1 MKKLLSA
8 ILCIAII
15 IIYIPTVGAAD
26 IFGAPKVKLK
36 GSETAENDITYR
48 FSVDCGDAVG
58 YEKERRAVYEKLHP
72 QYTDDMLI
80 AAGEGWVTYETLLLV
95 QAETDAG
102 TADVNKYPV
111 KEKSLEL
118 SLSGD
123 ILPALV
129 RAGLYTHEAFSF
141 RLSFQIVLDNGK
153 DVTTA
158 SSPVL
163 SKSLHCPATAHIVYK
178 ISAKAVNP
186 NPAFLFLPYKS
197 LKLKKPTLTGYTFA
211 GWSTGKAKNY
221 ISKVPAD
228 TLDLT
233 LTANW
238 TPKTFKINYVL
249 TTRQGY
255 FVYSDNSANPQTR
268 TYGQKTKLYDIKA
281 PYGYLFCGWYKNPS
295 FSGEPVTEIPA
306 KTLGDVILYAKWL
319 TQDEKDMET
328 IRKLH
333 WGDPD
338 DDGKITMEDARL
350 ALRFALELETPTKE
364 QIKRL
369 DYFDTRKVTLATA
382 RQTLRI
388 ALELD
393 DPLEVLR
400 SCGRL

>member
-8 ILCIAII
+8 ILCFAII
-15 IIYIPTVGAAD
+15 IIYIPAVGAAD
-26 IFGAPKVKLK
+26 IFGAPKVRLK

-48 FSVDCGDAVG
+48 YSVDCGDAVG

-102 TADVNKYPV
+102 TADVKTYPV
-111 KEKSLEL
+111 KDKKLEL

-129 RAGLYTHEAFSF
+129 RAGLYTHDAFSF
-141 RLSFQIVLDNGK
+141 RIRFLIVLDNGK

-158 SSPVL
+158 SAAVS
-163 SKSLHCPATAHIVYK
+163 SKSFRCPETAHIVYK
-178 ISAKAVNP
+178 ITGNATNP
-186 NPAFLFLPYKS
+186 NPSFLFLPYKS
-197 LKLKKPTLTGYTFA
+197 LKLKNPTRTGYTFA
-211 GWSTGKAKNY
+211 GWSVGKTRNY

-228 TLDLT
+228 TKDIT

-268 TYGQKTKLYDIKA
+268 TYGKKTTLYDIKA
-281 PYGYLFCGWYKNPS
+281 PNGYLFCGWYKNPS

-328 IRKLH
+328 IKKLH
-333 WGDPD
+333 WIDPD
-338 DDGKITMEDARL
+338 DDGKITVEDARL
-350 ALRFALELETPTKE
+350 ALRFALDLDTPTKE

-369 DYFDTRKVTLATA
+369 DYFDTHKVTLATA

-388 ALELD
+388 ALDLD
-393 DPLEVLR
+393 DALEVLR